1 MREKGARIWEGA
13 HGLVAL
19 KRLAAVLGR
28 GTSRQDAT
36 TAKRRQRGEKED
48 EGEGGEKLGGAHGLV
63 ALKRLAAVLG
73 RGTSR
78 QDATTAKRRQRG
90 EKEDEGEGGE
100 RLGGWVW
107 VGLAWGG
114 ALLSKYHGV
123 FLPLSALI
131 YLGMEPLGRRWLRR
145 PGPWLAVGVALVVFA
160 PVVGW
165 NAAHGWASFVFQG
178 SRAMGGGGF
187 RLDYLAGALAG
198 PFVYLL
204 PWVAVPMGVSVWGV
218 VKAGRERGAA
228 ERFLLVP
235 MVVPVVVFLV
245 VACRQPVLP
254 HWSLVGLLPGFVLL
268 GRDWARR
275 WEREPARMRRRLVVL
290 SAMPVVVA
298 GLVLVQLWTG
308 ILQKGGWGL
317 GLLPVS
323 RDPTLDLYGW
333 DEVVAELE
341 KRGLLDLP
349 ETFVFTSK
357 WYHSGQLAF
366 ALGDD
371 ADPPVLCYSNRKAL
385 GFGQW
390 SRPEEWVGKDGI
402 LVVVNHSSTEP
413 GAYEKWF
420 ERIEPLG
427 EFAVERGGAEVKK
440 VWLYRCVRQ
449 TKPFPFGGAVP
460 EEETRGARGAL
471 AVAVTRGIE

>member
-1 MREKGARIWEGA
+1 MFALPDGP
-13 HGLVAL
+13 LVFFWLMAL
-19 KRLAAVLGR
+19 ERLAAVVVDVG
-28 GTSRQDAT
+28 GTSRKDAK
-36 TAKRRQRGEKED
+36 TAKRRQGGEKE
-48 EGEGGEKLGGAHGLV
+48 EGGEG
-63 ALKRLAAVLG
+63 
-73 RGTSR
+73 S
-78 QDATTAKRRQRG
+78 
-90 EKEDEGEGGE
+90 E

-123 FLPLSALI
+123 FLPVGALL
-131 YLGMEPLGRRWLRR
+131 YLGMEPLGRGWLRR
-145 PGPWLAVGVALVVFA
+145 PGPWLAVGVALGVFA

-178 SRAMGGGGF
+178 SRAVGGGGF
-187 RLDYLAGALAG
+187 RLDYLLGGLAG
-198 PFVYLL
+198 PVVYLM
-204 PWVAVPMGVSVWGV
+204 PWVAVPLGVSVWRAVRAKEG
-218 VKAGRERGAA
+218 RGAR

-235 MVVPVVVFLV
+235 MIAPVVVFLV

-268 GRDWARR
+268 GRDWAER
-275 WEREPARMRRRLVVL
+275 WEREPVRMRRRLVVW

-308 ILQKGGWGL
+308 VLQKGGRGL

-333 DEVVAELE
+333 DEVVEELE
-341 KRGLLDLP
+341 RRGLLDLP

-366 ALGDD
+366 AMGDD

-385 GFGQW
+385 GFASVEPSGG
-390 SRPEEWVGKDGI
+390 VGGEGWDSG
-402 LVVVNHSSTEP
+402 
-413 GAYEKWF
+413 G
-420 ERIEPLG
+420 G
-427 EFAVERGGAEVKK
+427 EFELDGAGGV
-440 VWLYRCVRQ
+440 
-449 TKPFPFGGAVP
+449 
-460 EEETRGARGAL
+460 
-471 AVAVTRGIE
+471 